1 LWRQQGVPEQA
12 LEVGASKI
20 GQRNRKE
27 NNRVSLSAG
36 NKQMEQNRTPV
47 VCVYLKELAGI
58 PLTDRALVVSL
69 IGATTT
75 SAGLTVRCVL
85 DESEYERGIKISDEE
100 FGKINITNADFH
112 GEWNYSISIN
122 L

>member
-1 LWRQQGVPEQA
+1 VFI
-12 LEVGASKI
+12 SKNW
-20 GQRNRKE
+20 Q
-27 NNRVSLSAG
+27 
-36 NKQMEQNRTPV
+36 
-47 VCVYLKELAGI
+47 GI

-85 DESEYERGIKISDEE
+85 DESEYERSIKISDEE

>member
-1 LWRQQGVPEQA
+1 
-12 LEVGASKI
+12 
-20 GQRNRKE
+20 
-27 NNRVSLSAG
+27 
-36 NKQMEQNRTPV
+36 
-47 VCVYLKELAGI
+47 
-58 PLTDRALVVSL
+58 VVSL